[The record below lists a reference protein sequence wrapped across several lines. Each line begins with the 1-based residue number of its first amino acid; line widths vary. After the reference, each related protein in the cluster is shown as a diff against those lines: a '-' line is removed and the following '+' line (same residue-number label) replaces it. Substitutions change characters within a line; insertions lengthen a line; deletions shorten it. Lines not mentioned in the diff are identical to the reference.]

1 MHTSNISPLQVQVD
15 RFHSITI
22 AQETANLGELAVA
35 VFLCIGKDNF
45 ILSIPFPAAV
55 FFDLFHFCR
64 RF

>member
-22 AQETANLGELAVA
+22 AQETASLGELAVA

-45 ILSIPFPAAV
+45 ILSITLPGV
-55 FFDLFHFCR
+55 S